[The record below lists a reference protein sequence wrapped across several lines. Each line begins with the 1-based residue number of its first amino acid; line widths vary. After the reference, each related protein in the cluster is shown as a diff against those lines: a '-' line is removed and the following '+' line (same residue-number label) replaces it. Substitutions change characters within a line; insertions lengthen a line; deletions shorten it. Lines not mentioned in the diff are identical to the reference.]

1 MFTIFGHSGFLGS
14 NLVKR
19 LKKKKEIFLPP
30 RGKFLFKKNL
40 GHIIYCIGSDNW
52 KSDTYNSFNAN
63 LGYLPLIIKNNK
75 FKSFTYISSC
85 RIYNNSKKTSED
97 CSFNLNPTFD
107 TEYYNL
113 KKILSE
119 NFLFSS
125 KINFKIIRVS
135 NIYGYSPKSPLVFPM
150 FVKNAI
156 NKKKIFISINKN
168 SSKDFIHIDDVVKMI
183 IKIITKSK
191 SNIYNLASGKNIKLI
206 TLAKAIQKKIGSKII
221 LKNQSK
227 KIIEPKININKIK
240 KEFNF
245 KPKKL
250 LDDLEKVINK
260 YKNT

>member
-1 MFTIFGHSGFLGS
+1 M
-14 NLVKR
+14 
-19 LKKKKEIFLPP
+19 
-30 RGKFLFKKNL
+30 
-40 GHIIYCIGSDNW
+40 
-52 KSDTYNSFNAN
+52 
-63 LGYLPLIIKNNK
+63 
-75 FKSFTYISSC
+75 
-85 RIYNNSKKTSED
+85 
-97 CSFNLNPTFD
+97 
-107 TEYYNL
+107 
-113 KKILSE
+113 
-119 NFLFSS
+119 FSS